1 MAKNARVACPVGTW
15 TKLNAADVA
24 TDISLMLANNVP
36 VSLQATATGG
46 ATPTDTV
53 GPLELLSYGD
63 GWSEAT
69 ILEKFPGVAAAV
81 NLYAKPRENQDEGL
95 GARDAVVSISHAT

>member
-1 MAKNARVACPVGTW
+1 MTAKNARVACPAGTW
-15 TKLNAADVA
+15 TKLNVTDVA
-24 TDISLMLANNVP
+24 TDISIMLANDVP
-36 VSLQATATGG
+36 VSLQATATGA

-81 NLYAKPRENQDEGL
+81 GIYAKPREDHTAGL
-95 GARDAVVSISHAT
+95 GARDAVVSISHG

>member
-1 MAKNARVACPVGTW
+1 MAKNARVACPVGVW

-46 ATPTDTV
+46 ATPTDNV

-69 ILEKFPGVAAAV
+69 ILEKFPGVAVAV
-81 NLYAKPRENQDEGL
+81 NIYAKPRDSQSAGMS
-95 GARDAVVSISHAT
+95 AQDAVVSISHG